1 MGDRVMGLCKD
12 PPPPPTRCIP
22 IRKEL
27 IQLVLFVSVKVKDIA
42 RLGRSFP
49 WEKPRCCPRC
59 RAGLWWHGFV
69 LAYFSCCAE
78 AVYLRRLRCP
88 HCCCI
93 VRLRPCGFFRQIR
106 SSMLEV
112 LLAIT
117 SRRRYGRWRPDLPR
131 GRQRQWWRR
140 MRRLLLAFFGCSH
153 GGCSLDNF
161 RRLIRSNII
170 PVTAAGKK
178 ENRIVR

>member
-49 WEKPRCCPRC
+49 WQKPRCCPRC

-69 LAYFSCCAE
+69 LAYFSCCVE

-117 SRRRYGRWRPDLPR
+117 ARRRHGRWRPDLPP
-131 GRQRQWWRR
+131 W
-140 MRRLLLAFFGCSH
+140 
-153 GGCSLDNF
+153 
-161 RRLIRSNII
+161 
-170 PVTAAGKK
+170 PTASVVETDAPPAACVLWLQPRWLQSG
-178 ENRIVR
+178 